1 MKTKMFK
8 SLVLWAVVILI
19 SGCNIMGWKQY
30 ASVEGGFSV
39 QLPGEPE
46 GQKIILDTQVGRTY
60 LNMYTLNRKDDNFIY
75 AVGYVDYP
83 DELFNLKS
91 VDQILNDGRDGAAR
105 NVQGVLTKESNIS
118 IEGYPGREFTIEVGN
133 GEAVVKG
140 KLFLVGQRVYQLM
153 VTTDKKWSDSY
164 NIKRFLDSFQLI
176 KSKTR

>member
-1 MKTKMFK
+1 MKISKL
-8 SLVLWAVVILI
+8 LVLWVIVVLI

-30 ASVEGGFSV
+30 TSVEGGFSI
-39 QLPGEPE
+39 QLPGEPQ

-75 AVGYVDYP
+75 SVGYVDYP
-83 DELFNLKS
+83 DELFSLKS
-91 VDQILNDGRDGAAR
+91 AEQILDDGRDGAAR

-118 IEGYPGREFTIEVGN
+118 IKGYSGREFTIEVGN
-133 GEAVVKG
+133 GEAIVKA

-176 KSKTR
+176 ENKTR